1 LLATFRRSALI
12 IGVSASLLLHVL
24 ASVILYGAAPAAVPD
39 PAEEPILVDFDMNE
53 APPPPEAEMPAAEDE
68 PVGQP
73 ELPAEAAQPAEPEE
87 PDETVPEPE
96 SEGPAVFDAAPP
108 ELDAGPADAMPA
120 DAGPADAGVGGE
132 EVLAAKGEDAGAI
145 DAGLLAGVKPGAEH
159 DAAPVA
165 SSTPA
170 TAIDAG
176 LPGATAASP
185 TGATAAGPPGE
196 GQAVAGTGTGAGTGV
211 QGTSELNLLAYLPPG
226 DVVSVLVRFD
236 RLRGKPWAAQ
246 AEAILA
252 PMPDYQS
259 LVGDRKVTVSDL
271 FDFLVISTP
280 EPREVSATTLVGRTR
295 LSGPEVRKFIDHRQ
309 APVTWYTSRGGPA
322 GRRTPSP
329 LVHAS
334 DARMF
339 VLPQPGW
346 VVLAQ
351 PRHLGVL
358 PQPIEGDIDM
368 AMASPA
374 DVPAW
379 LARAPA
385 IDELTGDKQGPVLML
400 TIQGMLPPRYSAPY
414 VGEIDTPK
422 RLTLAV
428 ENARVGF
435 FVRGAMLFESEAQAE
450 GFIAAMNKAKVEL
463 TTTPMGK
470 LLLNRFHVFHALRG
484 LSFQRN
490 KLKVAFATSIS
501 GNDARGLLARAAV
514 QVRTYFEAQR
524 EPLKRLRRPRP
535 AEPAPA
541 SPAPAPGPAPAPS
554 PSPAPAPSP
563 ASPAPAPSPAS
574 PAPAPSPSPA
584 PP

>member
-1 LLATFRRSALI
+1 MIATFRRSALI

-73 ELPAEAAQPAEPEE
+73 ELPAEPAQPAEPEE
-87 PDETVPEPE
+87 TIPEPE

-120 DAGPADAGVGGE
+120 DAGPADAGAGTDD
-132 EVLAAKGEDAGAI
+132 VLAAKSEDAGAI
-145 DAGLLAGVKPGAEH
+145 AAVPPDAGAGLTGVKPGAEH

-165 SSTPA
+165 SSTPGA
-170 TAIDAG
+170 AIDAG
-176 LPGATAASP
+176 PGGATGASPPGA
-185 TGATAAGPPGE
+185 
-196 GQAVAGTGTGAGTGV
+196 GQAAAGTGTGTETGAGV

-252 PMPDYQS
+252 TMPDYQS
-259 LVGDRKVTVSDL
+259 LVGDREVTVSDL

-280 EPREVSATTLVGRTR
+280 EPREVTATTLVGRTR
-295 LSGPEVRKFIDHRQ
+295 LSGPEVRTFIDHRQ

-358 PQPIEGDIDM
+358 PQPVEGDIDM

-385 IDELTGDKQGPVLML
+385 IDELTGDTRGPVLML

-422 RLTLAV
+422 RLTLAI
-428 ENARVGF
+428 EDARVGF

-541 SPAPAPGPAPAPS
+541 APGSPAPATPA
-554 PSPAPAPSP
+554 P
-563 ASPAPAPSPAS
+563 ASPAPAP
-574 PAPAPSPSPA
+574 PAPAPPATAPSPSPA

>member
-1 LLATFRRSALI
+1 LPDPLIETLRRSALI

-24 ASVILYGAAPAAVPD
+24 ASVILYGAAPAVVPD

-53 APPPPEAEMPAAEDE
+53 APPPPEPEMPSAQDE

-87 PDETVPEPE
+87 TVPEPE
-96 SEGPAVFDAAPP
+96 SEGLAVFDAAPP
-108 ELDAGPADAMPA
+108 EPDAGPADAMPA
-120 DAGPADAGVGGE
+120 DAGPTDAGVGADD
-132 EVLAAKGEDAGAI
+132 VLAAKGEDAGAI
-145 DAGLLAGVKPGAEH
+145 AAVPPDAGAGLAGVKPGAEH

-165 SSTPA
+165 SSTPGTPSTPDTARDVSPEGSA
-170 TAIDAG
+170 TG
-176 LPGATAASP
+176 VSP
-185 TGATAAGPPGE
+185 SGE
-196 GQAVAGTGTGAGTGV
+196 GQAAAGTGTETGV

-259 LVGDRKVTVSDL
+259 LVGDRKVAVSDL

-280 EPREVSATTLVGRTR
+280 EPREVTATTLVGRTR
-295 LSGPEVRKFIDHRQ
+295 LSGPEVREFIDHPQ

-358 PQPIEGDIDM
+358 PQPAEGDIDM

-385 IDELTGDKQGPVLML
+385 IDELTGDKRGPVLML

-422 RLTLAV
+422 RLTLAI
-428 ENARVGF
+428 ESARVGF
-435 FVRGAMLFESEAQAE
+435 FVRGAMLFDSEAHAE
-450 GFIAAMNKAKVEL
+450 GFIAAMNKARVEL

-501 GNDARGLLARAAV
+501 GNDARGLLERTAV

-535 AEPAPA
+535 AEPAPGPSTA
-541 SPAPAPGPAPAPS
+541 PAPPAPAPAPG
-554 PSPAPAPSP
+554 
-563 ASPAPAPSPAS
+563 ASPAPP
-574 PAPAPSPSPA
+574 
-584 PP
+584 

>member
-1 LLATFRRSALI
+1 LPDPLIETLRRSALI

-24 ASVILYGAAPAAVPD
+24 ASVILYGAAPAVVPD

-53 APPPPEAEMPAAEDE
+53 APPPPEPEMPSAQDE

-87 PDETVPEPE
+87 TVPEPE
-96 SEGPAVFDAAPP
+96 SEGLAVFDAAPP
-108 ELDAGPADAMPA
+108 EPDAGPADAMPA
-120 DAGPADAGVGGE
+120 DAGPTDAGVGADD
-132 EVLAAKGEDAGAI
+132 VLAAKGEDAGAI
-145 DAGLLAGVKPGAEH
+145 AAVPPDAGAGLAGVKPGAEH

-165 SSTPA
+165 SSTPGTPSTPDTARDVSPEGSA
-170 TAIDAG
+170 TG
-176 LPGATAASP
+176 VSP
-185 TGATAAGPPGE
+185 SGE
-196 GQAVAGTGTGAGTGV
+196 GQAAAGTGTETGV

-259 LVGDRKVTVSDL
+259 LVGDRKVAVSDL

-280 EPREVSATTLVGRTR
+280 EPREVTATTLVGRTR
-295 LSGPEVRKFIDHRQ
+295 LSGPEVREFIDHPQ

-358 PQPIEGDIDM
+358 PQPAEGDIDM

-385 IDELTGDKQGPVLML
+385 IDELTGDKRGPVLML

-422 RLTLAV
+422 RLTLAI
-428 ENARVGF
+428 ESARVGF
-435 FVRGAMLFESEAQAE
+435 FVRGAMLFDSEAHAE
-450 GFIAAMNKAKVEL
+450 GFIAAMNKARVEL

-501 GNDARGLLARAAV
+501 GNDARGLLERTAV

-535 AEPAPA
+535 AEPAPGPSTAPAPPAPAPGA
-541 SPAPAPGPAPAPS
+541 SPAPAPPATAPAS
-554 PSPAPAPSP
+554 G
-563 ASPAPAPSPAS
+563 
-574 PAPAPSPSPA
+574 PSPA